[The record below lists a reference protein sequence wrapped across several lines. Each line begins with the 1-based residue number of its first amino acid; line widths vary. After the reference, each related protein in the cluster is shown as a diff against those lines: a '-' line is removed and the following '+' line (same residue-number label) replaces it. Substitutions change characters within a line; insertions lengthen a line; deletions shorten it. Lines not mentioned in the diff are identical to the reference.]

1 MTGHQSTNRQPD
13 RPDGAPWPFREAAA
27 YLCIS
32 VRHLIRLA
40 DQNKVRTIRLGR
52 RRLVAHEEV
61 RRLAT
66 EGCR

>member
-1 MTGHQSTNRQPD
+1 MTGDQSTNRPPD
-13 RPDGAPWPFREAAA
+13 RPAGAPWPFQEAAEF
-27 YLCIS
+27 LRIS

-40 DQNKVRTIRLGR
+40 DQDKVRTIWLGR
-52 RRLVAHEEV
+52 RRLVADSEV